1 MTLCKAL
8 CDENFIKIEG
18 NGLKFST
25 EICALASTVIFSN
38 CANCTVCRG
47 AGAAQGFNSGYT
59 PLDKLPNFVKNSNIF
74 KIKFSILHVCMTYK
88 CYICTSLM
96 RTIKLLLFLQH
107 KNYWCIELQMPLYII
122 SLCIQFKWIKIFLA

>member
-1 MTLCKAL
+1 MYNCTMYSTHCFGKAL

-38 CANCTVCRG
+38 CANCTVCCG

-59 PLDKLPNFVKNSNIF
+59 PLDKLPNFVKNSNF
-74 KIKFSILHVCMTYK
+74 LKIKFSILHVCMTYK

-96 RTIKLLLFLQH
+96 RTIK
-107 KNYWCIELQMPLYII
+107 
-122 SLCIQFKWIKIFLA
+122 